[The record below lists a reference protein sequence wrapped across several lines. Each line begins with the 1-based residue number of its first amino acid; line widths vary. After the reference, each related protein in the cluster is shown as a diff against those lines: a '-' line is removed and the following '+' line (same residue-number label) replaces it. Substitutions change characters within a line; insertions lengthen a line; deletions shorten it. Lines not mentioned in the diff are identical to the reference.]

1 MKSVALIAEAVS
13 FTLMTKKLTPT
24 ESDEQIAVIEY
35 CDLKGIPIYHIANE
49 GKRTRYTGDLLKRMG
64 MRKGFPDLCVPLAKG
79 KFHGFYI
86 EMKSQAGKPT
96 NDQISWLK
104 TLKANG
110 YATAICYGADE
121 AIGKIE
127 KYMKLK

>member
-1 MKSVALIAEAVS
+1 
-13 FTLMTKKLTPT
+13 MTKIPTPS
-24 ESDEQIAVIEY
+24 ESEEQIAVIEY

-64 MRKGFPDLCVPLAKG
+64 MRKGVPDLCVPLARG
-79 KFHGFYI
+79 KYHGFYI
-86 EMKSQAGKPT
+86 EMKSQTGKPT

-104 TLKANG
+104 TLKSNG